1 METLEMEEMRQQMM
15 TLRQQLE
22 KQVQV
27 NDELVMKQLKKNV
40 NSFKTKGL
48 WMSIALIVA
57 TIPLYIFSWFYGISP
72 ACIWSLIAYFVLSA
86 CFNFY
91 VTQFVKD
98 DNLLKDN
105 LSETLNK
112 FVKIKRITRIVNVFD
127 YILCFITVGWLFYE
141 IMYVGQGGKYIPEE
155 FKPWVVLQFLVLFAI
170 GVWIT
175 MRYNLKQDKR
185 LGEMIEMIRE
195 K

>member
-1 METLEMEEMRQQMM
+1 MLFFH
-15 TLRQQLE
+15 LRL
-22 KQVQV
+22 
-27 NDELVMKQLKKNV
+27 
-40 NSFKTKGL
+40 
-48 WMSIALIVA
+48 
-57 TIPLYIFSWFYGISP
+57 
-72 ACIWSLIAYFVLSA
+72 
-86 CFNFY
+86 NFY

-127 YILCFITVGWLFYE
+127 YTLCFITVGWLFYE
-141 IMYVGQGGKYIPEE
+141 TLFVGRLAKNIPEE
-155 FKPWVVLQFLVLFAI
+155 FRPYAILQFLVLFAI

-175 MRYNLKQDKR
+175 MRYNLKQDKK
-185 LGEMIEMIRE
+185 LGEMIEMIGE